1 MAEPPTPTAPGSPEP
16 RVGGWSRKNLGRQR
30 RSALLDLS
38 SGSQGNQ
45 LEDVQQIAET
55 LCNSVSSSSVLQFC
69 LFHDI
74 VMNTWRDTWEGHLLL
89 MK

>member
-1 MAEPPTPTAPGSPEP
+1 MAEPPTPIAPGSPEP

-45 LEDVQQIAET
+45 LEDLQQIAEIS
-55 LCNSVSSSSVLQFC
+55 CSSVSSSVLQFC

-74 VMNTWRDTWEGHLLL
+74 VMDTWRDTCEGHLLL